1 MKPEYKSKSLEMMA
15 GANSRIERVL
25 EMLEGSRPADQKL
38 AIQIMKELKL
48 SIEKVNQLI
57 ELS

>member
-1 MKPEYKSKSLEMMA
+1 MKPEYKSKSLEMLT
-15 GANSRIERVL
+15 GADARIERIL
-25 EMLEGSRPADQKL
+25 EMLQGSRPADQKL

-48 SIEKVNQLI
+48 SIGKVNQLI